1 VKHPRQA
8 SGQILIV
15 VALLLT
21 ILIGFVGLA
30 AEGGLYLDVKRR
42 MQTAADAAAVA
53 GAQEI
58 ARKSSTT
65 TIASAAL
72 ADASRNGFADG
83 VAGVTVTVSAPPVT
97 GSHSG
102 SPKFVEVVVQ
112 KPCPTGILRAL
123 GFDTVTVRAR
133 AVGGMGFS
141 ANCIYCLD
149 PSVYQA
155 FWATGGAVVSVSRC
169 GITVNSTS
177 ALAFVVSTNSSV
189 TAASIDVT
197 GGYSGSTMTPQPT
210 TGVPPVADPLADRP
224 PPTFSATC
232 GYTNLRINSGTVSLY
247 PGVYCGGIKISG
259 QSTSVVSNP
268 GSYIRLGGGLS
279 ACANTTLS
287 GSGVTFYDTYD
298 ATHRY
303 GEISING
310 SAHFTAPT
318 SGPME
323 SILFF
328 QDRTITIFP
337 GNTFA
342 GGGTMNL
349 EGTLY
354 FPNTG
359 ITFSGGNG
367 NTAQYTVIVARTLK
381 FSGSSNLG
389 SSYLTLSS
397 GSPVKKPILVE

>member
-1 VKHPRQA
+1 MHTARSRNDQVMVTEMIYLRERA
-8 SGQILIV
+8 LALAGETCGV
-15 VALLLT
+15 VEALLD
-21 ILIGFVGLA
+21 LA
-30 AEGGLYLDVKRR
+30 AEHV
-42 MQTAADAAAVA
+42 
-53 GAQEI
+53 
-58 ARKSSTT
+58 
-65 TIASAAL
+65 
-72 ADASRNGFADG
+72 
-83 VAGVTVTVSAPPVT
+83 
-97 GSHSG
+97 
-102 SPKFVEVVVQ
+102 
-112 KPCPTGILRAL
+112 
-123 GFDTVTVRAR
+123 DTV
-133 AVGGMGFS
+133 M
-141 ANCIYCLD
+141 
-149 PSVYQA
+149 P
-155 FWATGGAVVSVSRC
+155 
-169 GITVNSTS
+169 
-177 ALAFVVSTNSSV
+177 
-189 TAASIDVT
+189 
-197 GGYSGSTMTPQPT
+197 GYTHMQPAKPT
-210 TGVPPVADPLADRP
+210 T
-224 PPTFSATC
+224 F
-232 GYTNLRINSGTVSLY
+232 
-247 PGVYCGGIKISG
+247 
-259 QSTSVVSNP
+259 
-268 GSYIRLGGGLS
+268 
-279 ACANTTLS
+279 